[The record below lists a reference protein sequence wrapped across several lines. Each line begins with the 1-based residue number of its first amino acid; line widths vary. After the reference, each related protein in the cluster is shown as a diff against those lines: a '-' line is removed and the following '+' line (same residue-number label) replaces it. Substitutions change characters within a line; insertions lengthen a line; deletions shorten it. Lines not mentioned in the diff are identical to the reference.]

1 MGDGFRIAR
10 IGIEGFKG
18 FTARRDVDLRNRH
31 VFLLGRN
38 GNGKSSVIE
47 AIRWGLF
54 GSTGR
59 PGDIVANSDYATR
72 CRVEIG
78 LLRDGK
84 EWQLR
89 RTLIRGASGGS
100 DARLLDETGQER
112 RISDIMPQLDSL
124 DAGEGTHIIFAPQ
137 STPLKRQPEDLKPF
151 ERTVYT
157 HLGLTPARA
166 LMGHTEDF
174 LSELRDEEETLD
186 ENVSE
191 LRKRVDGRIASLEA
205 ERSVML
211 TAPPWGEGIAPT
223 MTESELKARRLV
235 ERIADAG
242 DEAPPVGASVGALI
256 QAAELALESR
266 SAAQQG
272 TLQRKLELA
281 EARLGQLQELRD
293 GLGQLRGEEAATTAA
308 RSELADTLDG
318 KSVEDLR
325 RDAEERRRQADTVA
339 LKIELAAKAIEV
351 MRREVESQAVSCPI
365 CGQEQ
370 DRPGLE
376 SMLERRCREPREDE
390 LDGLRK
396 AERVLG
402 EAEGR
407 ASVVSERERIEAEQR
422 ERLASALKT
431 IEGLSDRSIEELD
444 DPSLEREVTTV
455 SNQIAS
461 IEAQV
466 NDDQE
471 WCKEIERDLV
481 VLRVEARY
489 HDLQKELRDLR
500 AIEVD
505 FRRAADAFA
514 TLLQFGKSVREIGDA
529 VSSALTNE
537 LKVRTPAVADSL
549 SQVFAAL
556 TRHPHF
562 DRLTFNEAKLPGLE
576 MRVSS
581 SGSPEA
587 THPTGVL
594 NGQAQSAL
602 DLVPYF
608 ALGGGKETPT
618 EVYLVLLDDPTRA
631 FDKEHI
637 AILIERLADLGK
649 RVQIVVASQET
660 ETFRELLPRSFDRA
674 DFVVIEPK
682 NWSFEGGPMLDVEYE

>member
-18 FTARRDVDLRNRH
+18 FTTQRDVDLRNRH

-38 GNGKSSVIE
+38 GNGKSSVVE

-59 PGDIVANSDYATR
+59 PGDIVANSGYGKR
-72 CRVEIG
+72 CRVEIS

-84 EWQLR
+84 QWQLR

-112 RISDIMPQLDSL
+112 FIRDIMPQLGSL

-166 LMGHTEDF
+166 LMEHMEDF
-174 LSELRDEEETLD
+174 LSELREEEETLD
-186 ENVSE
+186 GNVSE
-191 LRKRVDGRIASLEA
+191 LRKRVDVRIASLEA

-211 TAPPWGEGIAPT
+211 TSPPWGEGKAPT
-223 MTESELKARRLV
+223 MTESEVKARRLV
-235 ERIADAG
+235 ERIADVG
-242 DEAPPVGASVGALI
+242 DTAPPDGASVGALI

-266 SAAQQG
+266 SAEQQA
-272 TLQRKLELA
+272 TLQGNLELA
-281 EARLGQLQELRD
+281 GARLRRLQELRG
-293 GLGQLRGEEAATTAA
+293 GLGELREKEAATTAA
-308 RSELADTLDG
+308 RTELADVLAG

-325 RDAEERRRQADTVA
+325 RAAEERRRQADTVA
-339 LKIELAAKAIEV
+339 LRSELAEKAIDV
-351 MRREVESQAVSCPI
+351 MRREVESEVVACPI
-365 CGQEQ
+365 CGQDQ
-370 DRPGLE
+370 DRAELE
-376 SMLERRCREPREDE
+376 SVLEARSREPQEEE
-390 LDGLRK
+390 LRGLRK

-402 EAEGR
+402 EAEAR
-407 ASVVSERERIEAEQR
+407 ASALSEKVRIEAEQR
-422 ERLASALKT
+422 EELASTLTT
-431 IEGLSDRSIEELD
+431 IDGLSDRNIEDLD
-444 DPSLEREVTTV
+444 DAKVEHEATTT
-455 SNQIAS
+455 SEQIES

-466 NDDQE
+466 KDDQE
-471 WCKEIERDLV
+471 WFRETEKELV
-481 VLRVEARY
+481 TLRVEARY

-500 AIEVD
+500 AIEAD
-505 FRRAADAFA
+505 FHRAADVFG
-514 TLLQFGKSVREIGDA
+514 TLLRFGQSVREMRDA
-529 VSSALTNE
+529 VSLALTNE

-562 DRLTFNEAKLPGLE
+562 DRLTFNEAKLPELE

-581 SGSPEA
+581 SESPGT

-637 AILIERLADLGK
+637 AILIDRLADLGQ

-674 DFVVIEPK
+674 DYVVIEPK
-682 NWSFEGGPMLDVEYE
+682 NWSFEGGPVLDIEYK

>member
-18 FTARRDVDLRNRH
+18 FTTRQDIDLRNRH
-31 VFLLGRN
+31 VFLLGQN
-38 GNGKSSVIE
+38 GNGKSSVVE

-59 PGDIVANSDYATR
+59 RGDIVANSDYGKR
-72 CRVEIG
+72 CRVEIS

-89 RTLIRGASGGS
+89 RTLIRGASGGN
-100 DARLLDETGQER
+100 DPRLFDETGQER
-112 RISDIMPQLDSL
+112 RIGDIMPQLDSL
-124 DAGEGTHIIFAPQ
+124 NAGEGTHIIFAPQ

-166 LMGHTEDF
+166 LMGHLEDF
-174 LSELRDEEETLD
+174 QSELREEEETLD
-186 ENVSE
+186 GHVSD
-191 LRKRVDGRIASLEA
+191 LRKRVEGRIESLEA
-205 ERSVML
+205 ERSMML
-211 TAPPWGEGIAPT
+211 TSPPWGEAKAPT
-223 MTESELKARRLV
+223 MAESEVKARRLV
-235 ERIADAG
+235 KRITDP
-242 DEAPPVGASVGALI
+242 DEEAPADGASIGALI

-266 SAAQQG
+266 SAEQQA
-272 TLQRKLELA
+272 TLQAKLELA
-281 EARLGQLQELRD
+281 VARHGQLQELRD
-293 GLGQLRGEEAATTAA
+293 GLGELRGKEAATIAA
-308 RSELADTLDG
+308 RSKLADTLED
-318 KSVEDLR
+318 KSIEDLR
-325 RDAEERRRQADTVA
+325 QSAEERRRQADTVA
-339 LKIELAAKAIEV
+339 LRSELAVKAIEV
-351 MRREVESQAVSCPI
+351 MRREVESQAISCPI
-365 CGQEQ
+365 CGQDQ
-370 DRPGLE
+370 DRVGLE
-376 SMLERRCREPREDE
+376 SMLEARCREPLEEE

-396 AERVLG
+396 AERVLREAKDRESVVNELARN
-402 EAEGR
+402 EAEH
-407 ASVVSERERIEAEQR
+407 REKQ
-422 ERLASALKT
+422 ASALKT
-431 IEGLSDRSIEELD
+431 IEGLSDRNVEELD
-444 DPSLEREVTTV
+444 DASLEHEVTTV

-461 IEAQV
+461 IKAQV

-471 WCKEIERDLV
+471 WFNEIGKDLA

-489 HDLQKELRDLR
+489 HDLQKGLRDLR
-500 AIEVD
+500 AIEAD
-505 FRRAADAFA
+505 FRRAADVFR
-514 TLLQFGKSVREIGDA
+514 TLLRFGRSVGEIQDA
-529 VSSALTNE
+529 VSSALTKE
-537 LKVRTPAVADSL
+537 LKDKTPAVADSL

-581 SGSPEA
+581 SRYPGA

-608 ALGGGKETPT
+608 ALGGAKETPT

-637 AILIERLADLGK
+637 AILIDQLADLGQ
-649 RVQIVVASQET
+649 RVQIMVASQET
-660 ETFRELLPRSFDRA
+660 ETFRKLLPHSFDRA
-674 DFVVIEPK
+674 EYVVIEPK
-682 NWSFEGGPMLDVEYE
+682 NWSFEHGPVLDIEYE

>member
-18 FTARRDVDLRNRH
+18 FTTRRDVDLRNRH

-59 PGDIVANSDYATR
+59 PGDIVANSDYGKR
-72 CRVEIG
+72 CRVEIS

-100 DARLLDETGQER
+100 DARLLDETNQER
-112 RISDIMPQLDSL
+112 RIGDIMPQLDSL

-166 LMGHTEDF
+166 LMGHMEDF
-174 LSELRDEEETLD
+174 LSELREEKETLD
-186 ENVSE
+186 GNVSD
-191 LRKRVDGRIASLEA
+191 LRKRVEGRIASLEA

-211 TAPPWGEGIAPT
+211 TSPPWGEGKAPT
-223 MTESELKARRLV
+223 MTESEVKARQLV

-242 DEAPPVGASVGALI
+242 DEAPPDGASIGALI

-266 SAAQQG
+266 SAEQQA
-272 TLQRKLELA
+272 TLQGKLELA
-281 EARLGQLQELRD
+281 GARLRQLQKLRD
-293 GLGQLRGEEAATTAA
+293 GLGELRGKEAATTAA
-308 RSELADTLDG
+308 RSELADTLEG

-325 RDAEERRRQADTVA
+325 RAAEERRRQADTVA
-339 LKIELAAKAIEV
+339 LRSELAAKAIEV

-365 CGQEQ
+365 CGEDQ
-370 DRPGLE
+370 DRAGLE
-376 SMLERRCREPREDE
+376 SMLEARCREPREEE

-402 EAEGR
+402 EAEAQ
-407 ASVVSERERIEAEQR
+407 ASVASERERIEAEQK
-422 ERLASALKT
+422 EKLASALKM
-431 IEGLSDRSIEELD
+431 IEGLSDRNIEELD
-444 DPSLEREVTTV
+444 DASLEREATTV

-461 IEAQV
+461 LEAQV

-471 WCKEIERDLV
+471 WFKETERDLA
-481 VLRVEARY
+481 VLGVEARY
-489 HDLQKELRDLR
+489 HELQKGLRDLR
-500 AIEVD
+500 AIEAD
-505 FRRAADAFA
+505 FRRAADAFR
-514 TLLQFGKSVREIGDA
+514 TLVRFGQSVREIRDA
-529 VSSALTNE
+529 VSSALTDE

-581 SGSPEA
+581 SGFPGA

-637 AILIERLADLGK
+637 AILIDRLADLGK
-649 RVQIVVASQET
+649 RVQVVVASQET

-674 DFVVIEPK
+674 DYVVIEPK
-682 NWSFEGGPMLDVEYE
+682 NWSFEGGPVLDIEYE

>member
-72 CRVEIG
+72 CRVEVS

-100 DARLLDETGQER
+100 DARLLDETGEER

-166 LMGHTEDF
+166 LMGHMEDF

-186 ENVSE
+186 EDVSE

-223 MTESELKARRLV
+223 MIESEVKARQLV
-235 ERIADAG
+235 ERVADAG
-242 DEAPPVGASVGALI
+242 DQPPPDGASVGALI

-266 SAAQQG
+266 SAEQQA
-272 TLQRKLELA
+272 TLQEKLELA
-281 EARLGQLQELRD
+281 RARLGQLQELRD
-293 GLGQLRGEEAATTAA
+293 GLGELRGKEAATASA
-308 RSELADTLDG
+308 RSELADTLEG

-325 RDAEERRRQADTVA
+325 WDAEERRRQADTVA

-351 MRREVESQAVSCPI
+351 MRREVESQACPI

-370 DRPGLE
+370 DGPKLE
-376 SMLERRCREPREDE
+376 SMLETRCQEPREDE

-402 EAEGR
+402 EAEAQ
-407 ASVVSERERIEAEQR
+407 ASVVGESERIETEHR

-431 IEGLSDRSIEELD
+431 IAGLSDRSIEELD
-444 DPSLEREVTTV
+444 DAGLEPEATSV
-455 SNQIAS
+455 SDQIAS

-471 WCKEIERDLV
+471 WFKGIERDLA

-505 FRRAADAFA
+505 FRRAADAFG
-514 TLLQFGKSVREIGDA
+514 TLLRFGKSVKETRDA

-581 SGSPEA
+581 GGSPGA
-587 THPTGVL
+587 TYPTGVL

-637 AILIERLADLGK
+637 AILIDRLADLAN

-660 ETFRELLPRSFDRA
+660 ETFRDLLPRSFDRA
-674 DFVVIEPK
+674 DYVVIEPK
-682 NWSFEGGPMLDVEYE
+682 NWSFEGGPVLDVEYE